1 MAALTL
7 PKDPLKKKLKLEAI
21 DKIYTEPPLSYQEVA
36 DEIGVHKQTV
46 SNWML
51 EPDQK
56 HIELICSACER
67 IRKEKGI

>member
-1 MAALTL
+1 MAIFVI

-36 DEIGVHKQTV
+36 NEIGVHKQTV
-46 SNWML
+46 ANWML
-51 EPDQK
+51 DPDQE

-67 IRKEKGI
+67 IRQEKGI